1 MRRRYPVA
9 KGLILSLARF
19 PRLVWMRTVKHPLVA
34 LLVGLVASF
43 CALTILLRLVDP
55 DVQSFRDAIFTVLP
69 PFLGQ
74 VIENPDIPLHRAL
87 VSVVGL
93 VASIGSLAII
103 TALIVNRFVRVCM
116 KGGRIVKEVRFRNHI
131 VVCGWNTQGAAVVD
145 ELLRADAGGKQ
156 RVVIL
161 ADLDKRPIE
170 EDRVEFLKGN
180 PIRDADLRRARIEDA
195 DSAIVLTDF
204 SQDPNEADAK
214 ALLIVLA
221 VESLNRG
228 VHTCVQILN
237 ASNQRH
243 FERVNTDEIIC
254 LEQLGANLAVA
265 SALNH
270 GTSHLVSELLTFN
283 SGSEFY
289 RYSGKL
295 PEDLV
300 GAGFAEAVHTLAE
313 RRIIL
318 VGIETDDSEEVRN
331 TLPED
336 IAHPLALEDEERI
349 IVVNPQGPYQLR
361 QGDALFLIAEDL
373 PRRL

>member
-1 MRRRYPVA
+1 
-9 KGLILSLARF
+9 
-19 PRLVWMRTVKHPLVA
+19 VKHPLVS
-34 LLVGLVASF
+34 LLVGLVGSF
-43 CALTILLRLVDP
+43 CVLTVLLRLVDP
-55 DVQSFRDAIFTVLP
+55 DVESFRDAVFTVLP

-103 TALIVNRFVRVCM
+103 TALIVNRFVRLCM

-131 VVCGWNTQGAAVVD
+131 VICGWNTQGAAVVD
-145 ELLRADAGGKQ
+145 ELLRADTGKEQ

-170 EDRVEFLKGN
+170 EDRVEFLKGS
-180 PIRDADLRRARIEDA
+180 PIKDTDLRRARIEDA

-204 SQDPNEADAK
+204 AQDPNEADAK

-221 VESLNRG
+221 VESLNRS

-237 ASNQRH
+237 ASNRRH

-289 RYSGKL
+289 RYAGKL
-295 PEDLV
+295 PENLV
-300 GAGFAEAVHTLAE
+300 GVGFAQAVHTLAE

-318 VGIETDDSEEVRN
+318 LGIETPDSEEVRKA
-331 TLPED
+331 LPDD
-336 IAHPLALEDEERI
+336 IAHPLALEDEKRI
-349 IVVNPQGPYQLR
+349 IIVNPQGPYRLQ
-361 QGDALFLIAEDL
+361 QGDALFLVAEDL